1 LQTLVQQQEIYRIK
15 GFVAVPNKAMRLVL
29 QGVGNRFDYFYD
41 RPWQPQEPRQTRL
54 VLIGRELEQVRI
66 ESLVL
71 GEEVNATI

>member
-1 LQTLVQQQEIYRIK
+1 MNYRIK
-15 GFVAVPNKAMRLVL
+15 GFVPVPNKVIRLVL

-41 RPWQPQEPRQTRL
+41 YLWQPQEPRQTRL

-71 GEEVNATI
+71 GEEINATIK

>member
-1 LQTLVQQQEIYRIK
+1 MNYRIK
-15 GFVAVPNKAMRLVL
+15 GFVPVPNKVIRLVL

-41 RPWQPQEPRQTRL
+41 YLWQPQEPRQTRL

-71 GEEVNATI
+71 GEEVNATIQ

>member
-1 LQTLVQQQEIYRIK
+1 MNYRIK
-15 GFVAVPNKAMRLVL
+15 GFVPLPNKAIRLVL

-41 RPWQPQEPRQTRL
+41 YLWQPQEPRQTRL

-71 GEEVNATI
+71 GEEVNATIQ